1 MRNKPILFDR
11 VFIKN
16 YKKRVLPNVKLHKQY
31 TKMVLLFIQ
40 DPFHPQLKNH
50 KLRGKM
56 KEYRAFFIEND
67 CRVIYFETKTQIL
80 FLNVGKHEEV
90 YR

>member
-1 MRNKPILFDR
+1 MGNKSIVFDK
-11 VFIKN
+11 VFVKN
-16 YKKRVLPNVKLHKQY
+16 YKKRILPKKKLHKQY
-31 TKMVLLFIQ
+31 EKMVSLFMH

-56 KEYRAFFIEND
+56 KEYRAFFVDDD
-67 CRVIYFETKTQIL
+67 CRVIYSETRAQIL
-80 FLNVGKHEEV
+80 FLDIGKHEDV